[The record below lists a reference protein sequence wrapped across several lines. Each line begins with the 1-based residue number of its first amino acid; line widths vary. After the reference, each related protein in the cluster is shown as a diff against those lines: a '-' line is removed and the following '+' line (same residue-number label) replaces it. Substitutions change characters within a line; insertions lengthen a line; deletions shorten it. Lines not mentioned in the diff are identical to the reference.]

1 MVVAGIVQDTS
12 YFRCSTAILKMSML
26 ERIKAAP
33 VVLAE
38 FLEEYPMRMSIERE
52 EREESRESRF
62 RLETRF
68 P

>member
-1 MVVAGIVQDTS
+1 
-12 YFRCSTAILKMSML
+12 ML
-26 ERIKAAP
+26 ERIKEAP
-33 VVLAE
+33 IVLAE
-38 FLEEYPMRMSIERE
+38 FHEEYPMRMSIERE

>member
-12 YFRCSTAILKMSML
+12 YFRCTTAILKLPML
-26 ERIKAAP
+26 ERIKVAP
-33 VVLAE
+33 IVLAE
-38 FLEEYPMRMSIERE
+38 LLEEFPMRMSIERE
-52 EREESRESRF
+52 ERDESRESRI